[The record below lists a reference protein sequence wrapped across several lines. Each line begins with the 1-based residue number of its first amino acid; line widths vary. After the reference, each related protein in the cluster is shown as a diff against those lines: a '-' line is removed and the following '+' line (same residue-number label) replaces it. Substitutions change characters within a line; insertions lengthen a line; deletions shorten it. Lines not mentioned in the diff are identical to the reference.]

1 MSTVDFRTLLQTP
14 MDTIEKPKPLPAGTY
29 HGVVARHEFGESS
42 QKKTPYVRFWL
53 QPLSAADDVDPAMLE
68 GVDLSKKL
76 LRRDYFLTT
85 DALFRL
91 KAFLDS
97 VGVNT
102 TGRSLGE
109 AIPDSTNARVL
120 MQVTQRTAD
129 NGDQFNDVGDLKG
142 AE

>member
-29 HGVVARHEFGESS
+29 HGVVSRHEFGESS
-42 QKKTPYVRFWL
+42 QKRTPYVRFHL
-53 QPLSAADDVDPAMLE
+53 QPTSAADDVDPAGLE
-68 GVDLSKKL
+68 GIDLSKKA
-76 LRRDYFLTT
+76 LRRDYFLTA
-85 DALFRL
+85 DALYRL
-91 KAFLDS
+91 KGFLDS
-97 VGVNT
+97 IGVST

-120 MQVTQRTAD
+120 MQVTQRAAD
-129 NGDQFNDVGDLKG
+129 NGDLYNDVGDLKG